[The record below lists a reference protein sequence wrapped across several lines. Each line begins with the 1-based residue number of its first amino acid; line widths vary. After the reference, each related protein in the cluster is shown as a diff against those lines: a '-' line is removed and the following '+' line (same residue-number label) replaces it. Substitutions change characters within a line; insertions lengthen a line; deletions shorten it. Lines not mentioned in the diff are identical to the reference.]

1 MQSSATTEPQD
12 LRRPDAEQTVMA
24 VLFAIS
30 FSHLL
35 NDTIQALLPSIYPLL
50 KDSYRLTFAQLGL
63 ITFTVDFTASL
74 LQPMVGWYTDRRS
87 MPYSLSV
94 GMGLTLIGLLSL
106 AFAHSYSVILISAA
120 LVGIGSS
127 IFHPEASRIAHMAA
141 GKRRGFA
148 QSLFQVGGN

>member
-1 MQSSATTEPQD
+1 MQSSATSEPQE
-12 LRRPDAEQTVMA
+12 LPGQQRPETSHTVMA

-63 ITFTVDFTASL
+63 ITFTFQFTASL
-74 LQPMVGWYTDRRS
+74 LQPMVGWYTDKRS

-94 GMGLTLIGLLSL
+94 GMGLTLMGLVSL
-106 AFAHSYSVILISAA
+106 AFAHS
-120 LVGIGSS
+120 
-127 IFHPEASRIAHMAA
+127 
-141 GKRRGFA
+141 
-148 QSLFQVGGN
+148 